1 MITPVVFRRNL
12 GSAQPTA
19 VRAAGVHVWDSTGK
33 RYLDGVGGVAVNI
46 IGHAV
51 PEITEDLARL
61 REELSFTYAAVFG
74 NPWQDELAARLIEL
88 SPYAQASVYFA
99 SGGSEANEVAIKLAR
114 QYHLERGTTT
124 KWKVLSR
131 AQAYHGNT
139 LATSAIS
146 GRPSWQ
152 RGFDPYFMP
161 VPRISAPNLYRLPP
175 GIDEDAALA
184 FWTDEFRRLI
194 AHEGAS
200 TISAFIAEP
209 IIGSSLVG
217 VVPPPGYYEMVR
229 ALCDEHDILFIAD
242 EVLAGYGRTGA
253 NFSIDHW
260 GVLPDIITAGKGI
273 GSGYAP
279 IAACI
284 LSGAVAD
291 TIGGGSGM
299 HTQGFTFSGTAFV
312 SHIGVKV
319 NDYVVE
325 HGLIERSATM
335 GRYLHARL
343 AALHDSIDA
352 VGEVRGRGLL
362 GGIEL
367 VADRTTKAPFAPEL
381 AIASKIVAECA
392 DRGVMLM
399 AGPPGSVP
407 GEGGDLIQ
415 ISPAYVITESQV
427 DEIVEVLGDA
437 IRTAIPQ

>member
-1 MITPVVFRRNL
+1 MTTPTVFRRNL
-12 GSAQPTA
+12 RAPQPTA
-19 VRAAGVHVWDSTGK
+19 VRAAGMHVWDSTGK

-51 PEITEDLARL
+51 PQITEDIVRL
-61 REELSFTYAAVFG
+61 REQLSFTYGAVFA
-74 NPWQDELAARLIEL
+74 NPWQDELAARLVDL
-88 SPYAQASVYFA
+88 SPFAAGSVYFA
-99 SGGSEANEVAIKLAR
+99 SGGSEANEIAIKLAR
-114 QYHLERGTTT
+114 QYHLERGDSTR
-124 KWKVLSR
+124 WKVLSR

-161 VPRISAPNLYRLPP
+161 ASRASAPNLYRLPP
-175 GIDEDAALA
+175 GIDDEAALA

-194 AHEGAS
+194 IQEGAD
-200 TISAFIAEP
+200 TVSAFIAEP

-217 VVPPPGYYEMVR
+217 VVPPPGYYEMIR
-229 ALCDEHDILFIAD
+229 ALCDEHGILFIAD

-253 NFSIDHW
+253 RFSIDHW

-284 LSGAVAD
+284 LSSAVAD
-291 TIGGGSGM
+291 TIADGSGT

-319 NDYVVE
+319 NDYVME
-325 HGLIERSATM
+325 NGLIERSALM
-335 GRYLHARL
+335 GDYLHMRL
-343 AALHDSIDA
+343 TDLHHSIDA

-362 GGIEL
+362 GGIEF
-367 VADRTTKAPFAPEL
+367 VADRSTKAPFAPEL
-381 AIASKIVAECA
+381 AIASKIVDHCAE
-392 DRGVMLM
+392 RGVMLM

-407 GEGGDLIQ
+407 GQGGDLIQ
-415 ISPAYVITESQV
+415 ISPAYVITETQI
-427 DEIVEVLGDA
+427 DEIIDVLGEA
-437 IRTAIPQ
+437 IRAVVPQ